1 MFVGNKKKE
10 TDNMQKKKITVVSLD
25 PRAGASYAGEVQS
38 LFGDYAD
45 ISMFNVMDGSAMGIL
60 EWADLFVISTDAYG
74 SAEEV
79 ARHVPIG
86 CQTMAVEVS
95 FRWNELRKLKEIQ

>member
-10 TDNMQKKKITVVSLD
+10 TDKMQKKKITVVSLD

-45 ISMFNVMDGSAMGIL
+45 ISMFNVMDGSAMRWPGMFL
-60 EWADLFVISTDAYG
+60 SGVRQWQWKYLFGGMNCES
-74 SAEEV
+74 
-79 ARHVPIG
+79 
-86 CQTMAVEVS
+86 
-95 FRWNELRKLKEIQ
+95 